1 MSVRAVLIILFLP
14 VLAFAGSI
22 EDTYRL
28 ELPIQ
33 DVRTVVIACG
43 PGSLDVFGVEG
54 ADTIKVAA
62 TIAVS
67 GITQDMFQDFL
78 DRHVVLSLKE
88 RHRRA
93 VVQSGFINAHLMKAD
108 AKIDLTVLVPKTIG
122 VKIDDGS
129 GSIFVTDL
137 NTSLEIVDDS
147 GSIEIRKVTGNIS
160 VLDGSGIIE
169 LADIIGDLEV
179 KDGSGSIQVER
190 VKGNVRVTDASGSI
204 TIRDID
210 GNLTITDGSG
220 SIEINDVTQ
229 NVYIT
234 EAGSGILEIEGVKGK
249 VITRE

>member
-1 MSVRAVLIILFLP
+1 MSVRAVLIILFFP

-22 EDTYRL
+22 EETHRL
-28 ELPIQ
+28 ELPIP
-33 DVRTVVIACG
+33 DIRTVVIACG

-54 ADTIKVAA
+54 TDTITVAA
-62 TIAVS
+62 TVAVS
-67 GITQDMFQDFL
+67 DITQDMLQDFL
-78 DRHVVLSLKE
+78 DRHMVLSLKK
-88 RHRRA
+88 RHHRA

-108 AKIDLTVLVPKTIG
+108 AKIDLTVMVPKTLG
-122 VKIDDGS
+122 VKINDGS

-137 NTSLEIVDDS
+137 ATSLEIEDDS
-147 GSIEIRKVTGNIS
+147 GSIEIRKVTGKVS

-179 KDGSGSIQVER
+179 KDGSGPIQIER

-204 TIRDID
+204 TIKDID
-210 GNLTITDGSG
+210 GNLTIADGSG